1 MHSCLTWPSVTWSK
15 TQTSAHYSKRFI
27 SPEWV
32 LREIGKH
39 LPYCYK
45 LNMPLVWGA
54 KLHRSPLNQKKR
66 CSVIYIFYVH
76 VIPTAQIITGAI
88 LIAYCGK
95 HRLDKMLV
103 KLKLTV
109 NIPVS
114 YTTYNFLPRL
124 EGVVGLTYLLRNALL
139 YSAPMWLLA

>member
-1 MHSCLTWPSVTWSK
+1 MGIKGNWETLTLLL
-15 TQTSAHYSKRFI
+15 QTKHASGVRGQTASLPTE
-27 SPEWV
+27 PEEEV
-32 LREIGKH
+32 
-39 LPYCYK
+39 P
-45 LNMPLVWGA
+45 
-54 KLHRSPLNQKKR
+54 
-66 CSVIYIFYVH
+66 VIYIFYVH
-76 VIPTAQIITGAI
+76 VIPTAQIITGAM